1 MINKGKL
8 FLIYKVITFL
18 SICFF
23 ISSIVFAKNPGL
35 PSSQLPDN
43 LDKSLLQRQHVLTE
57 NNAEWSNANKSL
69 DVNNIKYAM
78 TEAQAGNKSANDDFG
93 NITAT
98 NSPSISNSLN
108 RNPPSTTTVTSV
120 ARSTEIISEQD
131 KATLLLKNNNWFF
144 IIPGF
149 FIFGL
154 LLAFTPCVLPMVPIL
169 VSIIAGQGK
178 LLTTRKAFALSLTY
192 VLAMSFTYAS
202 AGVLAG
208 YAGSYVQAFFQ
219 NEWVITIFS
228 LIFILLALSLFGF
241 YELQIPHRWQHK
253 ITEYSNKQIGGT
265 YLGVAIMGFLA
276 TLIVSPCVTAPLVG
290 VLSYIGNTGNM
301 LVGGVALFVMGL
313 GMGLPLIIVGI
324 GGGKLLP
331 KSGSWLNVIKVIVG
345 ILLLGVAIWMLSRI
359 VSDQTTIV
367 LISILVIGSSIY
379 SGRLS
384 LKYHGIANKL
394 LQVTSIILFL
404 YGLALFIGVLM
415 GNISLLQP
423 LKMKQVTATQNQTD
437 IKISFYYVKNVN
449 DLQAQLMNAKNLHK
463 PVFLDFYADWCVSCK
478 MMDRYVLTDQ
488 KVKELLQSFVLLR
501 ADMTANTADDIALA
515 KHFNMIGPPVV
526 IFFDANGK
534 QIQPAMVGEISTK
547 DLTQRLQQVLE
558 SQN

>member
-43 LDKSLLQRQHVLTE
+43 LDKSLLQRQHVLME
-57 NNAEWSNANKSL
+57 NNAEWCNANKSL
-69 DVNNIKYAM
+69 DVNSIKYAK
-78 TEAQAGNKSANDDFG
+78 TELQAGNRYADDDFG

-98 NSPSISNSLN
+98 NSFSISNSLN
-108 RNPPSTTTVTSV
+108 RNPPSATPVTSV

-178 LLTTRKAFALSLTY
+178 SLTTRKAFGLSLTY

-241 YELQIPHRWQHK
+241 YELQIPHSWQHK

-449 DLQAQLMNAKNLHK
+449 DLQAQLMNAKNMHK

-515 KHFNMIGPPVV
+515 KHFKMIGPPVV

-534 QIQPAMVGEISTK
+534 QIQPAIVGEVATK
-547 DLTQRLQQVLE
+547 ELIKRSEQVL
-558 SQN
+558 QNHN

>member
-1 MINKGKL
+1 
-8 FLIYKVITFL
+8 
-18 SICFF
+18 
-23 ISSIVFAKNPGL
+23 
-35 PSSQLPDN
+35 
-43 LDKSLLQRQHVLTE
+43 
-57 NNAEWSNANKSL
+57 
-69 DVNNIKYAM
+69 
-78 TEAQAGNKSANDDFG
+78 
-93 NITAT
+93 
-98 NSPSISNSLN
+98 
-108 RNPPSTTTVTSV
+108 
-120 ARSTEIISEQD
+120 
-131 KATLLLKNNNWFF
+131 
-144 IIPGF
+144 
-149 FIFGL
+149 
-154 LLAFTPCVLPMVPIL
+154 

-178 LLTTRKAFALSLTY
+178 SLTTRKAFGLSLTY

-241 YELQIPHRWQHK
+241 YELQIPHSWQHK

-449 DLQAQLMNAKNLHK
+449 DLQAQLMNAKNMHK

-515 KHFNMIGPPVV
+515 KHFKMIGPPVV

-534 QIQPAMVGEISTK
+534 QIQPAIVGEVATK
-547 DLTQRLQQVLE
+547 ELIKRSEQVL
-558 SQN
+558 QNHN